1 MHRGY
6 SPYGWRARIGLI
18 LPSLNVTME
27 PELARLLPA
36 GISVHTARVMT
47 RGKTTPDSYRE
58 MAGDVE
64 RSAELLETADV
75 DIVAYAC
82 TSGSIVEDE
91 EPILERIRQIV
102 KVPAVATA
110 PAVVQALREL
120 GVSSVA
126 VATPYVEFVNE
137 AERKYLEVRGFT
149 VTAIKGLLLGRTE
162 EDRRAIGKQPAEV
175 AFRLAREVDSP
186 EAQGIF
192 ISCTNFATLP
202 IIALLEREAG
212 KPVVTSV
219 QATAWALLRALNIR
233 HKIPGY
239 GILLEA
245 H

>member
-27 PELARLLPA
+27 PEMARLMPPGVSIHA
-36 GISVHTARVMT
+36 ARVMT
-47 RGKTTPDSYRE
+47 QGKMTPDSYRE
-58 MAGDVE
+58 MAADVE
-64 RSAELLETADV
+64 RAADLLETADV

-91 EPILERIRQIV
+91 EPILERIRQATGA
-102 KVPAVATA
+102 PAVATA
-110 PAVVQALREL
+110 PAVVEALRRL
-120 GVSSVA
+120 NVSAVA

-137 AERKYLEVRGFT
+137 AERKYLEVRGFR
-149 VTAIKGLLLGRTE
+149 VTAIKGLLLGKTA

-202 IIALLEREAG
+202 IIALLERDAG

-219 QATAWALLRALNIR
+219 QATAWALLRALSIR
-233 HKIPGY
+233 DQIPGY
-239 GILLEA
+239 GVLLE
-245 H
+245 HH

>member
-18 LPSLNVTME
+18 VPSLNVTME
-27 PELARLLPA
+27 PEMARLVPA
-36 GISVHTARVMT
+36 GVSVHAARVMT
-47 RGKTTPDSYRE
+47 RGKMTPDSYRE
-58 MAGDVE
+58 MAAEVE
-64 RSAELLETADV
+64 RAAELLETADV

-91 EPILERIRQIV
+91 EPILERIRQIA
-102 KVPAVATA
+102 KAPAVATA
-110 PAVVQALREL
+110 PAVVEALRAL
-120 GVSSVA
+120 KVLSVA

-149 VTAIKGLLLGRTE
+149 VTALKGLHLGKTP
-162 EDRRAIGKQPAEV
+162 EDRRGIGKQPAEV

-186 EAQGIF
+186 EAQGLF
-192 ISCTNFATLP
+192 ISCTNLATLG
-202 IIALLEREAG
+202 IIQLLEREAG

-233 HKIPGY
+233 DRMAGF
-239 GILLEA
+239 GTLLED

>member
-27 PELARLLPA
+27 SEMARLMPA

-47 RGKTTPDSYRE
+47 RGRMTPDSYRE
-58 MAGDVE
+58 MACDVE
-64 RSAELLETADV
+64 RAAELLETADV

-91 EPILERIRQIV
+91 EPILERIRQTT
-102 KVPAVATA
+102 KAPAVATA
-110 PAVVQALREL
+110 PAVVDALRVL
-120 GVSSVA
+120 KVSSVA

-149 VTAIKGLLLGRTE
+149 VTAIKGLQLGKTA

-186 EAQGIF
+186 EAQGLF

-202 IIALLEREAG
+202 IIHLLEREAG
-212 KPVVTSV
+212 KPVVSSV
-219 QATAWALLRALNIR
+219 QATAWSLLRALNIPD
-233 HKIPGY
+233 KIPGY
-239 GILLEA
+239 GMLLES

>member
-18 LPSLNVTME
+18 LPSVNVTME
-27 PELARLLPA
+27 PEMARVMPA
-36 GISVHTARVMT
+36 GVSIHTARVMT

-58 MAGDVE
+58 MACDVE
-64 RSAELLETADV
+64 RAAELLETADV

-91 EPILERIRQIV
+91 EPILERIRQIT

-110 PAVVQALREL
+110 PAVVEALRRL
-120 GVSSVA
+120 GISAVA

-149 VTAIKGLLLGRTE
+149 VTAIKGLLLGKTAG
-162 EDRRAIGKQPAEV
+162 DRRAIGKQPAEV

-186 EAQGIF
+186 EAQGLF

-219 QATAWALLRALNIR
+219 QATAWALLRALGIR
-233 HKIPGY
+233 DKILGY
-239 GILLEA
+239 GKLLES

>member
-6 SPYGWRARIGLI
+6 SPYGWRARVGLI

-27 PELARLLPA
+27 PEMARLMPP
-36 GISVHTARVMT
+36 GVSVHTARVMT
-47 RGKTTPDSYRE
+47 QGKMTPDSYRE
-58 MAGDVE
+58 MAADVE
-64 RSAELLETADV
+64 RAAELLETADV

-91 EPILERIRQIV
+91 VPILERIRQIA
-102 KVPAVATA
+102 KAPAVATA
-110 PAVVQALREL
+110 PAVVEALRRL
-120 GVSSVA
+120 NVSAVA

-137 AERKYLEVRGFT
+137 AERKYLEVRGFR
-149 VTAIKGLLLGRTE
+149 VTALKGLLLGVTA

-175 AFRLAREVDSP
+175 AFRLARQVDSP
-186 EAQGIF
+186 EAQGLF

-219 QATAWALLRALNIR
+219 QATAWALLRALNLRDRIA
-233 HKIPGY
+233 GY
-239 GILLEA
+239 GALLENF
-245 H
+245 

>member
-6 SPYGWRARIGLI
+6 SPYGWRGRIGLI

-27 PELARLLPA
+27 SEMARLMPP
-36 GISVHTARVMT
+36 GISIHTARVMT

-58 MAGDVE
+58 MASDVE
-64 RSAELLETADV
+64 RAAELLETADV

-91 EPILERIRQIV
+91 EPILERIRQIA
-102 KVPAVATA
+102 KAPAVATA
-110 PAVVQALREL
+110 PAVVDALRALE
-120 GVSSVA
+120 VSSVA

-149 VTAIKGLLLGRTE
+149 VTAIKGLLLGKTP

-186 EAQGIF
+186 EAQGLF

-202 IIALLEREAG
+202 IIQLLERQAG

-219 QATAWALLRALNIR
+219 QATAWALLRALNIPDQ
-233 HKIPGY
+233 ISGY
-239 GILLEA
+239 GSLLEN

>member
-1 MHRGY
+1 
-6 SPYGWRARIGLI
+6 
-18 LPSLNVTME
+18 
-27 PELARLLPA
+27 
-36 GISVHTARVMT
+36 
-47 RGKTTPDSYRE
+47 
-58 MAGDVE
+58 
-64 RSAELLETADV
+64 
-75 DIVAYAC
+75 
-82 TSGSIVEDE
+82 VEDE
-91 EPILERIRQIV
+91 EPILERIRQIA

-110 PAVVQALREL
+110 PAVVDALRRL

-149 VTAIKGLLLGRTE
+149 VTAIKGLLLGKTE

-212 KPVVTSV
+212 KPVVSSV
-219 QATAWALLRALNIR
+219 QATAWALLRALGIR
-233 HKIPGY
+233 DRIPGY
-239 GILLEA
+239 GTLLEA